1 MRSGGLQHAAWRT
14 QARCR
19 GMPPDVFYPADKES
33 RDRRIEREH
42 RAKQVC
48 RSCPVLAI
56 CREYAMEAGESH
68 GVWGATTPSERRSAA
83 ALTSAGAR
91 SGGYRTPYTT

>member
-1 MRSGGLQHAAWRT
+1 MRTGDLQQAAWRT
-14 QARCR
+14 RARCQ
-19 GMPPDVFYPADKES
+19 GMPSDVFYPADQER

-48 RSCPVLAI
+48 RSCPVLVI
-56 CREYAMEAGESH
+56 CREYAMETGEAH

-83 ALTSAGAR
+83 AR
-91 SGGYRTPYTT
+91 NC